1 MNTQTVTPN
10 CANRPLLSE
19 FRNFVALVS
28 DFEDCWTR
36 FDVAAS
42 TQKEAFDEAEALAN
56 ELHIEIKKIEL
67 FDPVL

>member
-56 ELHIEIKKIEL
+56 E
-67 FDPVL
+67 

>member
-10 CANRPLLSE
+10 CANRTFLMGELYKGH
-19 FRNFVALVS
+19 VAPH
-28 DFEDCWTR
+28 FEDCWTR

-67 FDPVL
+67 FDPAL